1 MLQNGLPQ
9 LYHRIKV
16 SYQNGKGGAVMTNR
30 MIKRKVFYIQL
41 KLISP
46 LSVSSGEDEWTD
58 SDMSLIHI

>member
-1 MLQNGLPQ
+1 
-9 LYHRIKV
+9 
-16 SYQNGKGGAVMTNR
+16 MTNR

-58 SDMSLIHI
+58 SDVLRDGTEDHLLQEVPGWCNESLSAKRET